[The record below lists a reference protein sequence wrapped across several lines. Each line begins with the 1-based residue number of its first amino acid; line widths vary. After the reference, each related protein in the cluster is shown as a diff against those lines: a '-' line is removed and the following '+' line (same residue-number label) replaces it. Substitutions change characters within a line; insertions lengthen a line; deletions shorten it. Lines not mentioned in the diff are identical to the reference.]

1 MDVQFIDTTF
11 RDGSQSL
18 WASGMRTGMMEA
30 VAQTM
35 DQVGFAAIE
44 VPINGI
50 YFKKIV
56 RDLKEDP
63 WELMRSLGRR
73 MPNTIKGGMAGG
85 FILPFEPPPPRSLI
99 ELLLCLP
106 RQDGRLQSRPADF
119 EHRGSDQTHLPMDH
133 SGVQGPGRTD
143 CACPF
148 LHDLT
153 APHR

>member
-73 MPNTIKGGMAGG
+73 MPNAVTGGMAGG
-85 FILPFEPPPPRSLI
+85 VIFSSCRPPPR
-99 ELLLCLP
+99 
-106 RQDGRLQSRPADF
+106 A
-119 EHRGSDQTHLPMDH
+119 H
-133 SGVQGPGRTD
+133 V
-143 CACPF
+143 
-148 LHDLT
+148 
-153 APHR
+153 